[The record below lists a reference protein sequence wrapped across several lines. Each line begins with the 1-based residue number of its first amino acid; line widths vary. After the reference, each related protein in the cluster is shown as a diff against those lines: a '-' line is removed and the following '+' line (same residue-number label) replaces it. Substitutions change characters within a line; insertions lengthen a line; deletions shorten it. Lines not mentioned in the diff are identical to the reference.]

1 MIDIVAVMGMHR
13 SGTSSLAGILK
24 HSGIYFHESN
34 EFNRFNKRGN
44 QEANTIVEVND
55 NILSSAGLTWL
66 TAKANTNYS
75 VSEKD
80 IKMYLHYLENA
91 KKTGN
96 NACIG
101 FKDPRFTILCD
112 LIVQNLNEK
121 YNFHFVGTYRHPI
134 QVAMSITKR
143 QKIIK
148 IDEGFES
155 WLNYNQKL
163 FEIIKRNNSPLVYFS
178 NLHNIYKI
186 EVSLLINHLEKK
198 IKSKLN
204 IHQGLSFF
212 YQDLQ
217 NQNSINDEQIP
228 KDCSDLLKEL
238 HEYRYSWLEKII

>member
-1 MIDIVAVMGMHR
+1 
-13 SGTSSLAGILK
+13 
-24 HSGIYFHESN
+24 
-34 EFNRFNKRGN
+34 
-44 QEANTIVEVND
+44 
-55 NILSSAGLTWL
+55 
-66 TAKANTNYS
+66 
-75 VSEKD
+75 
-80 IKMYLHYLENA
+80 
-91 KKTGN
+91 
-96 NACIG
+96 
-101 FKDPRFTILCD
+101 
-112 LIVQNLNEK
+112 
-121 YNFHFVGTYRHPI
+121 
-134 QVAMSITKR
+134 MSITKR